1 MFTKV
6 CNWLKKVPAILV
18 GAVIT
23 APVFAADSAGPDL
36 SALTKAVDF
45 STVGIAVLSIAALLA
60 TVYVSIK
67 GAKIVLAMI
76 RGN

>member
-1 MFTKV
+1 MFNKICQYFNKV
-6 CNWLKKVPAILV
+6 SAVVI
-18 GAVIT
+18 GAVIA